1 MAACQVILP
10 VDHRSWVGSVLIA
23 AVIFFGPTCLVA
35 LGQTETATAEPAK
48 GSDGATAPSTPAV
61 DAPVKGGEPD
71 AKPSDAPAPPV
82 PPGDKP
88 PVPPD
93 GSAPKP
99 ESAGQPQVIRRQD
112 VKAPT
117 GDNKE
122 LDAAALGE
130 DGRVAFQF
138 RNQTWPELI
147 DWLAELSGEP
157 LDWLELPADRVN
169 ITTPGRYTV
178 DEVID
183 LFNRHLLS
191 RGYTLLK
198 LDGGL
203 SVVKCAGI
211 NPAVVPRLDPEAL
224 AKAPPHSFVRVS
236 FEAGWLSAEKLAAEF
251 TPMISGNGK
260 LTALSTTNRIEAMDA
275 AISLRQIGELL
286 RQELDAVSRES
297 LAPEFK
303 LRHIPAEEAKLL
315 LEQFLGVA
323 KEQSPALTPEQ
334 MQMQMQMKMQ
344 MQMQEQ
350 QLQQQSGKPPSD
362 KKAGTIAIVA
372 NPRQNSILIQA
383 PPDRVAIATEFLKRI
398 DVPGA
403 SMTTLADVEN
413 RVEVFRLVSLD
424 PAKLID
430 IIQEMNVLEPST
442 RIRVDAQNKAL
453 IVSGSAADRYI
464 IRQVIARLDGS
475 GRSFEVL
482 QLRRLDAAEVAESI
496 GFLMGKTNKEKDPQ
510 RRRYY
515 GFFDQGN
522 DGDKPKE
529 DEFRVAANT
538 RFRQVL
544 LWANT
549 TEMDEVRNLLVKLGE
564 LPPPDG
570 SPNRL
575 RVIEAEAVPETL
587 RYLEQ
592 LRRQWEEVESNPIE
606 LPPVESFRSGDA
618 SAPRSSDDAPEVA
631 PEVGSEGEKSDPA
644 KSSSEGDGGGGRPA
658 GKADS
663 GPGLSDAATSDPF
676 AAGPQ
681 TLRFTSTPAAEG
693 LDQGTE
699 PEPTAGESETPA
711 LPKIRSME
719 DFDRAFAK
727 PEGSPET
734 VESPGAEAAGPQDA
748 SRAASRAGAPDR
760 AGDQPATRGGSSD
773 PIRIEVDPSGNLVL
787 SSKDPQ
793 ALDRLEGLMLR
804 YAPPRKPYHTFYAKH
819 VSATW
824 IKLNLEDFFK
834 EDDKKK
840 DDSDSIARW
849 IFDLDTQE
857 KDEGPAGLG
866 KSNKL
871 RFVDDIDTGTIVVRG
886 ATPEQL
892 KTIEELIRI
901 WDVPEP
907 VNDRRARF
915 TKLVTLRYARAEA
928 VAETIKETYRD
939 LLSGNDKAFQQAQVQ
954 PDPGAQNG
962 RPPRAPRNGR
972 RGNSGDGEQEQGT
985 VPQGGPADP
994 TFKGKLS
1001 IGVDAVGNTLLLSAE
1016 GEPLLELIS
1025 DAILQLDQAAR
1036 SADGV
1041 QITNVPVTIR
1051 AESLENALKVI
1062 RSATPDPK
1070 AGPRDRSVPSPP
1082 DSRRTPKRDQPAEKP
1097 VESPEG

>member
-1 MAACQVILP
+1 M
-10 VDHRSWVGSVLIA
+10 
-23 AVIFFGPTCLVA
+23 
-35 LGQTETATAEPAK
+35 PA
-48 GSDGATAPSTPAV
+48 
-61 DAPVKGGEPD
+61 
-71 AKPSDAPAPPV
+71 
-82 PPGDKP
+82 
-88 PVPPD
+88 D

-99 ESAGQPQVIRRQD
+99 GAAAEPKVIRRQD
-112 VKAPT
+112 VKSPT

-211 NPAVVPRLDPEAL
+211 NPAVVPRLDPESL
-224 AKAPPHSFVRVS
+224 AKSPPHSFVRVS
-236 FEAGWLSAEKLAAEF
+236 FEAGWLSAEKLAAELA
-251 TPMISGNGK
+251 PMISGNGK

-286 RQELDAVSRES
+286 RQELDAASRES

-323 KEQSPALTPEQ
+323 KEESPAMTPEQ

-430 IIQEMNVLEPST
+430 IVQEMNVLEPST
-442 RIRVDAQNKAL
+442 RVRVDAQNKAL

-522 DGDKPKE
+522 EGDKAKE

-538 RFRQVL
+538 RYRQVL

-570 SPNRL
+570 SPDRL

-606 LPPVESFRSGDA
+606 LPPVENFRNGDA
-618 SAPRSSDDAPEVA
+618 AAPRASSDASEATPKGGD
-631 PEVGSEGEKSDPA
+631 EGEKSDSD
-644 KSSSEGDGGGGRPA
+644 KTRSEGEGRDDRPA
-658 GKADS
+658 GKAEPD
-663 GPGLSDAATSDPF
+663 PGLSDAATYDATGLGSRS
-676 AAGPQ
+676 
-681 TLRFTSTPAAEG
+681 LRFTSTPAAEG
-693 LDQGTE
+693 GEQGNG
-699 PEPTAGESETPA
+699 PEPAAGESATPA

-727 PEGSPET
+727 PKGAPET
-734 VESPGAEAAGPQDA
+734 GESPGADPAGPQGA
-748 SRAASRAGAPDR
+748 SREGSRDR
-760 AGDQPATRGGSSD
+760 AVRPSGRGGSSD
-773 PIRIEVDPSGNLVL
+773 PIRIQVDPSGNLVL
-787 SSKDPQ
+787 SSKDAQ

-804 YAPPRKPYHTFYAKH
+804 YAPPRRPYHTFYAKH

-840 DDSDSIARW
+840 NDSDGFARW
-849 IFDLDTQE
+849 LFDLESPEED
-857 KDEGPAGLG
+857 KGPAGLG

-972 RGNSGDGEQEQGT
+972 RGADDDQQEQGT

-1001 IGVDAVGNTLLLSAE
+1001 IGVDAVGNTLMVSAE

-1025 DAILQLDQAAR
+1025 DAIMQLDQAAR
-1036 SADGV
+1036 SADGIR
-1041 QITNVPVTIR
+1041 ITNVPVTIR

-1062 RSATPDPK
+1062 RSATPAPK
-1070 AGPRDRSVPSPP
+1070 DGPRDQSVPAPTE
-1082 DSRRTPKRDQPAEKP
+1082 SRRTPKRDQPPAKP
-1097 VESPEG
+1097 ALSPEP